1 MDNLPNIE
9 NLSIGEKD
17 QLIRELWSLVRDFSA
32 QVTALQLKITELE
45 ARLAVN
51 SRNSSKPPSSDGL
64 VKPKPKSLRKRD
76 RIVTHFPPSRC
87 GACYRPLPEA
97 SVVES
102 RQVFD
107 LPPLRFEVTEH
118 RVLAARCAYGK
129 ICRGDFPA
137 GIFLPVQYGSAAMAA
152 AVHLT
157 HPHVMPVQRTAALMG
172 DFFGL
177 PMAEATVRAACEEA
191 RNRLQ
196 ATVDSIGAAL
206 QLAEVVHA
214 NNLAEQAVRMPK
226 VKQKISGCFRTRNGA
241 DTFCILRSCLDTV
254 HKQGT
259 NLFHALTL
267 TSKGTPLSHASP
279 ESSHRQRL
287 SSYGFLFFSPLVSQR
302 NHGEEG
308 RGRRLLPIR
317 AQSH

>member
-76 RIVTHFPPSRC
+76 RIVTHFPPSHC

-107 LPPLRFEVTEH
+107 LPSLRFEVTEH

-226 VKQKISGCFRTRNGA
+226 VKQN
-241 DTFCILRSCLDTV
+241 
-254 HKQGT
+254 
-259 NLFHALTL
+259 HALAL
-267 TSKGTPLSHASP
+267 TSKGAPLSHASP
-279 ESSHRQRL
+279 ESRHRQRL